1 MAKEIEAAKIKAEE
15 ERLAKEAEAARIKAE
30 KEEQERLAKEAKIK
44 AQEEARQKAEEARLA
59 KEAEAARIKAEK
71 EEQQRLAKEAKLKA
85 QEELKQKMEE
95 ERLAK
100 EAEAARIKA
109 EKEEQERLAK
119 EAKIKAQEEARQ
131 RAEEERLAK
140 EAEAA
145 RIKAEKEAKLKAEK
159 ESRVFI
165 KGRVLKGKEGV
176 PGVQV
181 RVLTEEEEKIFI
193 TDKNGFYKV
202 ANLVKGENYT
212 VTVISGN
219 QSYNLYPKVKVYKK
233 ISENLMNQNFY
244 IVQDHTK
251 ILEKP
256 KETIKKDANSI
267 SEQEKKSGEWYD
279 DYGLQKKNG
288 MLQKQ
293 I

>member
-1 MAKEIEAAKIKAEE
+1 MEK

-30 KEEQERLAKEAKIK
+30 KEEQERLAKEAKLK
-44 AQEEARQKAEEARLA
+44 AQEEARRKAEEARIA
-59 KEAEAARIKAEK
+59 KETES
-71 EEQQRLAKEAKLKA
+71 
-85 QEELKQKMEE
+85 
-95 ERLAK
+95 
-100 EAEAARIKA
+100 
-109 EKEEQERLAK
+109 
-119 EAKIKAQEEARQ
+119 
-131 RAEEERLAK
+131 
-140 EAEAA
+140 A

-159 ESRVFI
+159 ESKVFI
-165 KGRVLKGKEGV
+165 KGRVLKGKEGIS
-176 PGVQV
+176 GVQV

-202 ANLVKGENYT
+202 TNLVKGENYT

-233 ISENLMNQNFY
+233 ISENLTNQNFY

-256 KETIKKDANSI
+256 KETNKKDSA
-267 SEQEKKSGEWYD
+267 SEQEKEKKSGEWYD

>member
-1 MAKEIEAAKIKAEE
+1 MEICHNCQKVQAEYNCD
-15 ERLAKEAEAARIKAE
+15 IC
-30 KEEQERLAKEAKIK
+30 
-44 AQEEARQKAEEARLA
+44 
-59 KEAEAARIKAEK
+59 
-71 EEQQRLAKEAKLKA
+71 QRLFCQQCDLFTHSFSSKKRHIRTKLLHNKVP
-85 QEELKQKMEE
+85 
-95 ERLAK
+95 
-100 EAEAARIKA
+100 IKSYETA
-109 EKEEQERLAK
+109 NNKY
-119 EAKIKAQEEARQ
+119 
-131 RAEEERLAK
+131 
-140 EAEAA
+140 
-145 RIKAEKEAKLKAEK
+145 
-159 ESRVFI
+159 
-165 KGRVLKGKEGV
+165 
-176 PGVQV
+176 
-181 RVLTEEEEKIFI
+181 T

-233 ISENLMNQNFY
+233 ISENLTNQNFY

-256 KETIKKDANSI
+256 RETNKKDSA
-267 SEQEKKSGEWYD
+267 SEQEKEKKSGEWYD